1 MLLPYIIKH
10 AYATYDYAGSKVRD
24 YYPTPSDKPI
34 VRKSSTGEQAK
45 SIGLPKKQQD
55 FTNAEIPKRGV
66 NTDAGPWYSMLE
78 FVHSF
83 NPTISGTGSGRQYWN
98 HKQNPYQV

>member
-10 AYATYDYAGSKVRD
+10 AYATYDYAGSKARD
-24 YYPTPSDKPI
+24 YHPVPADKPLS
-34 VRKSSTGEQAK
+34 RKIATGVKEK
-45 SIGLPKKQQD
+45 SIGIPKHQQD
-55 FTNAEIPKRGV
+55 FTGAGIPRRGT
-66 NTDAGPWYSMLE
+66 NTNAGPWYSMLE

-98 HKQNPYQV
+98 YKQNPYQV

>member
-10 AYATYDYAGSKVRD
+10 AYATYDYSGSKVRD
-24 YYPTPSDKPI
+24 YNPTPAERPSF
-34 VRKSSTGEQAK
+34 RKIDAGNQERR
-45 SIGLPKKQQD
+45 IGLPKRQQNLAD
-55 FTNAEIPKRGV
+55 AGIPKRGV
-66 NTDAGPWYSMLE
+66 NTNAGPWYSMLE

-98 HKQNPYQV
+98 YKQNPYQV